1 MTRPKYNCAHLF
13 GTRDCC
19 ICGKQNHYTMYLC
32 GTQIDNFGIL
42 RYSQLQMS
50 YSNVS
55 NTGRVEGLGNISPRT
70 IDIGRIIQSEPG
82 STYEEIAERY
92 GVSRQ
97 RIGQIAKRFAVD
109 RKRFIEAVAL

>member
-1 MTRPKYNCAHLF
+1 
-13 GTRDCC
+13 
-19 ICGKQNHYTMYLC
+19 MYLC
-32 GTQIDNFGIL
+32 GTQIDNFVIL

-55 NTGRVEGLGNISPRT
+55 NTDRVEGLGNISPRT

-82 STYEEIAERY
+82 TTYEEIADRY

-97 RIGQIAKRFAVD
+97 RIGQIAKRFAVN
-109 RKRFIEAVAL
+109 RNRSIGIVV